1 MSSRCGSRAGFR
13 SDRLTSSRSNAYRTT
28 SSLLFL
34 AAQESIVGGEGEE
47 ISSKAAQVMADLYFS
62 LVDRDAADEDQL
74 RRFILADPL
83 GAIC

>member
-1 MSSRCGSRAGFR
+1 M
-13 SDRLTSSRSNAYRTT
+13 
-28 SSLLFL
+28 
-34 AAQESIVGGEGEE
+34 GGEGEE